1 MKKVIKADGQI
12 NFVNEKYLDS
22 VLEDS
27 DTVDEDYVVDRTP
40 PTITE
45 EDIAA
50 DNQRTIRNTAKKY
63 LADTDWYATRY
74 AETGT
79 AIPEDIAAARAQ
91 ARIDASEV

>member
-22 VLEDS
+22 VLEDA

-63 LADTDWYATRY
+63 LADTDWYVTRY

-79 AIPEDIAAARAQ
+79 AIPEDIATARAQ
-91 ARIDASEV
+91 ARIDASTE